1 MVPGLMLL
9 TIIRSRRSR
18 GKLPN
23 LAQLHGSPGGD
34 HTQISLK
41 ASDLYPGLRAT
52 MNRNWLGAAP
62 SRAAMTLAYG
72 W

>member
-9 TIIRSRRSR
+9 TIIRSRRSC
-18 GKLPN
+18 GKLPD

-41 ASDLYPGLRAT
+41 VSQP
-52 MNRNWLGAAP
+52 P
-62 SRAAMTLAYG
+62 LAR
-72 W
+72 